1 MKANL
6 FQSGKVTLRVIGNG
20 TSFALRLL
28 APTWGKARIS
38 INGEEVLPL
47 EENGYFVLNRVW
59 NDDQIKILFSRPVKI
74 HACEDK
80 IAFTKGP
87 IVLAADS
94 RLGDVTAPFTE
105 STAAKTV
112 KNVVFPNQLTV
123 EFPDGKKLVDFAD
136 SGKNMDDP
144 TERISV
150 WLTKNSLRRITK

>member
-1 MKANL
+1 M
-6 FQSGKVTLRVIGNG
+6 
-20 TSFALRLL
+20 
-28 APTWGKARIS
+28 
-38 INGEEVLPL
+38 
-47 EENGYFVLNRVW
+47 
-59 NDDQIKILFSRPVKI
+59 KI